1 MHIFSKPLK
10 EEKKKKKA
18 VMVYRSPVI
27 LNYNKQQ
34 VNEV

>member
-10 EEKKKKKA
+10 EEKKKA

-27 LNYNKQQ
+27 LNYNKLQ

>member
-10 EEKKKKKA
+10 EEKKKKA